1 VTRLV
6 VSLTIFGVL
15 SLGVGILMSGDDQD
29 VDWAIAGG
37 LFALALAGE
46 GARLW
51 LRRDRAKSRQS
62 SGI

>member
-1 VTRLV
+1 MRQFV
-6 VSLTIFGVL
+6 VLSLFAVL

-29 VDWAIAGG
+29 VDWLVAGG
-37 LFALALAGE
+37 LFAVALAGE

-51 LRRDRAKSRQS
+51 LRRDRAKSRES